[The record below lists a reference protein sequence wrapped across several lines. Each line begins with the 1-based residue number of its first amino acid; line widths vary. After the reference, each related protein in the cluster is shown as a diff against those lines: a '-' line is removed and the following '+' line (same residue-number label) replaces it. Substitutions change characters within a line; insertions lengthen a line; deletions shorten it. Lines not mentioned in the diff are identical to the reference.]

1 MGVGNYGVPSI
12 SGSGGTLFYNNA
24 SDFTGSCDVEC
35 FFVSASATFNFLY
48 TGTGNIFATYAGG
61 GVPVLGYFNGNG
73 TWSG

>member
-1 MGVGNYGVPSI
+1 MAVGNYPSI